1 MFRSGVSVQQGAS
14 WLALR
19 TLPGMTAPL
28 FSRLVELVGGP
39 ETLRRTAPSRLE
51 AVQGVSRRLAELI
64 REGGDVVLW
73 RDRLAGL
80 EKEGV
85 GLLVWGEAGYPEV
98 LLRGGPR
105 CPLLFFRGDP
115 GVLAAGE
122 GIAFLGASVESEK
135 ALELALW
142 LGGELAR
149 AGLGVLGHLGKA
161 IAAAGHRGSL
171 ENGGWCAAVAT
182 SGLGLPL
189 RGKVKEHASAVGQ
202 RGVVCS
208 PAMPSERASR
218 TTEQDAL
225 ALVVA
230 LSAAVVIL
238 GPEGDGPGSE
248 PGRTILR
255 EGKPVFVAGVG
266 GDKDAFL
273 HLVTEGALP
282 LPPAPGFGIEM
293 ILRELGSPRRRAVAG
308 QLDLFG

>member
-1 MFRSGVSVQQGAS
+1 MSRSGASVEQEAS

-19 TLPGMTAPL
+19 SVPGMTAPL

-39 ETLRRTAPSRLE
+39 ETLRRTSLSRLE
-51 AVQGVSRRLAELI
+51 VVQGVSPGMAERI
-64 REGGDVVLW
+64 RGGGDVVLW
-73 RDRLAGL
+73 RDRLAAL
-80 EKEGV
+80 EKEGI

-98 LLRGGPR
+98 LLQGGPR
-105 CPLLFFRGDP
+105 FPLLFFRGEP
-115 GVLAAGE
+115 GVLAVGQ
-122 GIAFLGASVESEK
+122 GVGFLGASVETEA

-142 LGGELAR
+142 LGGQLAR
-149 AGLGVLGHLGKA
+149 AGIGVLGQLGKA
-161 IAAAGHRGSL
+161 TAAAGHGGSL

-202 RGVVCS
+202 RGVICS
-208 PAMPSERASR
+208 TVVPDERASR
-218 TTEQDAL
+218 ATERDAL
-225 ALVVA
+225 ALIVA
-230 LSAAVVIL
+230 LSAAIVIL
-238 GPEGDGPGSE
+238 GPEGDPPGFE
-248 PGRTILR
+248 LGREILR

-273 HLVTEGALP
+273 RLVTEGALP

-293 ILRELGSPRRRAVAG
+293 IVRELGTPRRRAVAG